1 MDQHQHRS
9 RSSSRSEL
17 APPPASISVAVPHKT
32 HASKLSYSLRAS
44 PSPSSSLL
52 SHRHSPAHTSTP
64 HCNEANTL
72 LPPTYITP
80 PTLSTPRR
88 PSHPPS
94 PLITP
99 SPVLPTLAT
108 MSPQVL
114 VPPPIPQT
122 PSLQDQLRSASRS
135 ERLLRETLRRD
146 RAASLSPRTR
156 VRRPE
161 SSSGRV
167 ASTSSEMF
175 HCACT
180 DSDEEGDDR
189 HEHVSLLFVNPPQ
202 HQQKFAPPLQR
213 ASKSSADVRPLS
225 RREKESIPS
234 AIHINSSHRRSA
246 PQSQPE
252 GFMYVAPMTQVRDRC
267 PDRDPTWSS
276 PESSSLSSPT
286 SSHRQALTPSPSPP
300 SYAPL
305 PETITSPRGRARNH
319 THPSANSPPP
329 PHHPSTHSH
338 SHYHGHRQQVTPPP
352 TPPTFDARNASAKLR
367 SIDGYVSFANVEG
380 LGGPPGVDED
390 PSEEEKRRGS
400 WWQWRGRERSGSLTA
415 P

>member
-9 RSSSRSEL
+9 RSSSRSEF
-17 APPPASISVAVPHKT
+17 APPPASISVAVPHKA
-32 HASKLSYSLRAS
+32 HASKLTYSLRAS

-72 LPPTYITP
+72 LPPHYITP
-80 PTLSTPRR
+80 NTPRR
-88 PSHPPS
+88 TSHPPS

-114 VPPPIPQT
+114 VPPPVPQT

-167 ASTSSEMF
+167 ASSSSEMF

-180 DSDEEGDDR
+180 DSDEEGDEN
-189 HEHVSLLFVNPPQ
+189 HAPVSLLFANHPQ

-225 RREKESIPS
+225 RREKESVPS

-252 GFMYVAPMTQVRDRC
+252 GFMYVAPMTQIRDRC
-267 PDRDPTWSS
+267 PDPDPTWSS
-276 PESSSLSSPT
+276 PEVSFRFTFVRSQLPPVPPAAAHTRFPPITLLHSGGSIVFPKCIRTGADHCCLHSR
-286 SSHRQALTPSPSPP
+286 HPSPH
-300 SYAPL
+300 
-305 PETITSPRGRARNH
+305 R
-319 THPSANSPPP
+319 
-329 PHHPSTHSH
+329 HHLIVRH
-338 SHYHGHRQQVTPPP
+338 
-352 TPPTFDARNASAKLR
+352 
-367 SIDGYVSFANVEG
+367 
-380 LGGPPGVDED
+380 
-390 PSEEEKRRGS
+390 
-400 WWQWRGRERSGSLTA
+400 
-415 P
+415 

>member
-9 RSSSRSEL
+9 RSSSRSEF

-72 LPPTYITP
+72 LPPHYITP
-80 PTLSTPRR
+80 PSLKTPSR

-99 SPVLPTLAT
+99 SPVLPTLTT
-108 MSPQVL
+108 MSHQVL

-156 VRRPE
+156 VPRPE

-180 DSDEEGDDR
+180 DSDEEGDEDD
-189 HEHVSLLFVNPPQ
+189 HPLHVSLLFANPPQ

-213 ASKSSADVRPLS
+213 ASRSSADVRPLS

-234 AIHINSSHRRSA
+234 AIHINSSHRR
-246 PQSQPE
+246 PQPE
-252 GFMYVAPMTQVRDRC
+252 GFIYGPPMTQVRDRC

-300 SYAPL
+300 TYAPL

-319 THPSANSPPP
+319 THPSTNLPPPP
-329 PHHPSTHSH
+329 PHHAPSHAH
-338 SHYHGHRQQVTPPP
+338 PHYHGHGQQITPPHNNMYVLLWFHICSVRVRHP
-352 TPPTFDARNASAKLR
+352 SFILRIQSSRTIQYIQSKPFTRTTYITFFLFTHARTFVR
-367 SIDGYVSFANVEG
+367 F
-380 LGGPPGVDED
+380 
-390 PSEEEKRRGS
+390 KR
-400 WWQWRGRERSGSLTA
+400 
-415 P
+415 

>member
-9 RSSSRSEL
+9 RSSSRSEF
-17 APPPASISVAVPHKT
+17 APPPASISVAVPHKD
-32 HASKLSYSLRAS
+32 HASKLTYSLRALPS
-44 PSPSSSLL
+44 PSSSAYPSSSLL
-52 SHRHSPAHTSTP
+52 SHRHSPPAHTSTP

-80 PTLSTPRR
+80 PLSTPRR
-88 PSHPPS
+88 TSHPPS

-180 DSDEEGDDR
+180 DSDEEGDEHHDNAL
-189 HEHVSLLFVNPPQ
+189 HVSLLFVNPPQ
-202 HQQKFAPPLQR
+202 HQQQFAPPLQR

-234 AIHINSSHRRSA
+234 AIHINSSHRRPA
-246 PQSQPE
+246 PQSQQE
-252 GFMYVAPMTQVRDRC
+252 YMYGPPMTQVRDRC

-276 PESSSLSSPT
+276 PEVSI
-286 SSHRQALTPSPSPP
+286 RLTCVHSQHLLFLPP
-300 SYAPL
+300 SRFP
-305 PETITSPRGRARNH
+305 PITLLHFGASILMYPHRG
-319 THPSANSPPP
+319 
-329 PHHPSTHSH
+329 
-338 SHYHGHRQQVTPPP
+338 
-352 TPPTFDARNASAKLR
+352 
-367 SIDGYVSFANVEG
+367 
-380 LGGPPGVDED
+380 
-390 PSEEEKRRGS
+390 
-400 WWQWRGRERSGSLTA
+400 
-415 P
+415 